1 MGRKKEQ
8 AKITKEAEKELQL
21 DLEESFIAWKIDWK
35 KSNGVLTLFMSA
47 LCMLTRSHRKTGW
60 IRTMG

>member
-35 KSNGVLTLFMSA
+35 KSNGVFSIHLSLMYANKIT
-47 LCMLTRSHRKTGW
+47 
-60 IRTMG
+60 